1 MNEQALR
8 FRVGIFV
15 LGTMVLL
22 AGLTFLFSGFPTLLK
37 SHRQYTILFRD
48 AAGVAPGTPVRRSGV
63 NIGEVKSVE
72 LDDTN
77 GHVRVIAVIDARHP
91 LRRGDQ
97 PTLVRGMLGGDVS
110 IDFVPLPEGR
120 PPGEPLEPG
129 SELVGA
135 QQSDALTL
143 LNQTSESVQRY
154 GQMAP
159 EVRRTNEEI
168 QVAARNWSR
177 LGERMDVLLQTN
189 QDKLVQAVD
198 NLNDT
203 LNRISRVFNEE
214 NQRNLSTTLKNA
226 RAGSENLESISR
238 NTDELLKES
247 RKTVERI
254 NSSVTQTDEVLR
266 NLQQA
271 TKPMADRSNAVMK
284 NLDESTEKLNRTL
297 TDTRELVRAVSQSDG
312 TLHRLVADP
321 ALYNNLTDASCM
333 LVRILPRLDRILHDM
348 EVFSDKIAR
357 HPESLGLGGV
367 VSPSSGLKEAPS
379 SWHH

>member
-1 MNEQALR
+1 
-8 FRVGIFV
+8 
-15 LGTMVLL
+15 
-22 AGLTFLFSGFPTLLK
+22 
-37 SHRQYTILFRD
+37 
-48 AAGVAPGTPVRRSGV
+48 
-63 NIGEVKSVE
+63 
-72 LDDTN
+72 
-77 GHVRVIAVIDARHP
+77 
-91 LRRGDQ
+91 
-97 PTLVRGMLGGDVS
+97 MLGGDVS

-129 SELVGA
+129 SELVGV
-135 QQSDALTL
+135 QQSDPLTL

-238 NTDELLKES
+238 NTDALLKES

-297 TDTRELVRAVSQSDG
+297 TDTRELVPRGQSIG
-312 TLHRLVADP
+312 WNAPPASGRSRSLQQPHRRVVHASANLAATRPDP
-321 ALYNNLTDASCM
+321 A
-333 LVRILPRLDRILHDM
+333 
-348 EVFSDKIAR
+348 
-357 HPESLGLGGV
+357 
-367 VSPSSGLKEAPS
+367 
-379 SWHH
+379 

>member
-1 MNEQALR
+1 M
-8 FRVGIFV
+8 
-15 LGTMVLL
+15 
-22 AGLTFLFSGFPTLLK
+22 
-37 SHRQYTILFRD
+37 
-48 AAGVAPGTPVRRSGV
+48 
-63 NIGEVKSVE
+63 
-72 LDDTN
+72 
-77 GHVRVIAVIDARHP
+77 
-91 LRRGDQ
+91 
-97 PTLVRGMLGGDVS
+97 
-110 IDFVPLPEGR
+110 
-120 PPGEPLEPG
+120 
-129 SELVGA
+129 
-135 QQSDALTL
+135 

-159 EVRRTNEEI
+159 DVRRTNEEI

-214 NQRNLSTTLKNA
+214 NQRNLATTLKNA

-247 RKTVERI
+247 RKTIERI
-254 NSSVTQTDEVLR
+254 NNSVTQTDEVLR

-297 TDTRELVRAVSQSDG
+297 TDTRELLRAVSQSDG
-312 TLHRLVADP
+312 TLHRFVADP
-321 ALYNNLTDASCM
+321 ALYNNLTDATCM